1 MAHPTIQRSAAKVAA
16 DAAVITAEARVLQH
30 QAATHAPVDKHKDG
44 GSGSRASTGAVEA
57 AAAGADFATQKVGL
71 GSSKV
76 AARPSLAINNPEDSP
91 EQQDLMQLM
100 ESMVAMIA
108 RLQARVARTEQRLR
122 KKSRSVDTSPTAPLL
137 KQTSTVQ
144 SACEA
149 ESGAGALPAT
159 DTTPLRREPIADPT
173 ARAPETSA
181 SILFRPAFAE
191 RAWPS
196 LSGNA
201 NWREVHEVVQLG
213 DRTSKLLNWPETD
226 VAAKVI
232 AECLHGDL
240 LRACM
245 SLPGQ
250 GVVPWSELRAF
261 LLEHFGVRLHGA
273 TYWLR
278 QFWQLKQSSAETLED
293 YMKRYGSLYR
303 SLCAT
308 GVTYSERDC
317 GLDVVLGLRD
327 NSLATALC
335 RNPCINTMKALCDA
349 LLDELHRLD
358 HAPQPE
364 PFGVRLHDADVRPNS
379 AHYWLHQVEHLKQSP
394 AETLMEYM
402 TRYCS
407 LYRSLWETGYAC
419 SERDRVLAVVLG
431 FRDNSLATALCRN
444 PGIDTM
450 AALLDAI
457 HREQQRLDRALLLEQ
472 STGRLHDNVRPNSAD
487 YWLHQFENLKQS
499 PAETLME
506 YMTRCRSVYGSLCA
520 TGYACSERD
529 CVLAVV
535 LGFRDNS
542 LATALCRNPG
552 VDTMAALLDAVH
564 RERKRR
570 SHVPRRSTGAVATSV
585 SACTSAGPATAAPGL
600 SQPPTPCRHCG
611 GPHWNR
617 ECPTR
622 SKARNGARR
631 PAGPCFRCNRQDHY
645 ARDCPQTSRGFSDK
659 GKHAGGARAED
670 SQLQDASTGTD
681 DQQYRR
687 KHKKRKSAKQ
697 RKHKH
702 GRSRHRDSSSSSSSY
717 DSDAEVSSSSD
728 SDDGAEVGERASKL
742 QLSGRRRRNRGW

>member
-44 GSGSRASTGAVEA
+44 GCGGRASTGAVEA

-201 NWREVHEVVQLG
+201 NWRDVHELVQLG
-213 DRTSKLLNWPETD
+213 DRASKLLKWPETD

-240 LRACM
+240 LGACM

-317 GLDVVLGLRD
+317 VLDVVLGL
-327 NSLATALC
+327 
-335 RNPCINTMKALCDA
+335 
-349 LLDELHRLD
+349 
-358 HAPQPE
+358 
-364 PFGVRLHDADVRPNS
+364 
-379 AHYWLHQVEHLKQSP
+379 
-394 AETLMEYM
+394 
-402 TRYCS
+402 
-407 LYRSLWETGYAC
+407 
-419 SERDRVLAVVLG
+419 
-431 FRDNSLATALCRN
+431 RDNSLATALCRN

-611 GPHWNR
+611 RPHWNR

-659 GKHAGGARAED
+659 GKHAVGARAED

-702 GRSRHRDSSSSSSSY
+702 GRSRHRGNSSSSSSY